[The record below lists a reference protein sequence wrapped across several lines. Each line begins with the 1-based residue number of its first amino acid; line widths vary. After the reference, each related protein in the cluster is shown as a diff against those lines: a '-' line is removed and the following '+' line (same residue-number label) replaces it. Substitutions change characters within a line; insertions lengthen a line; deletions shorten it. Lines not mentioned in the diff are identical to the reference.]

1 MKPSLLKRHLE
12 RNHPN
17 KMNADKSYFQ
27 RLADNVKRQRTD
39 KTGQMQQ
46 KSKDVVA
53 ASYEIALLVAEQKQP
68 HTIAESLILPGA
80 KILVKRVFGE
90 QAIAKLNAV
99 SLSNNTIKRRIE
111 EMSDDIADQVLAEI
125 KESKFG
131 FAIQLDESTDITN
144 YCQLLVYV
152 RYAQTNIMKTELLLN
167 HEVSTTTKGKDI
179 FDILDSFFKKNG
191 LDWKNLVG
199 CTTDGAPSM
208 LACRSGFQSY
218 VKAVSPNV
226 TSVHCFI
233 HRFALCTKVL
243 PTQLLACLK
252 QVVKIINFVKASA
265 LNTRFFKQ
273 LCEDFGS
280 EHTSLLYHT
289 EVRWLS
295 RRNATKR
302 LFEMKN
308 EMLLLFKELGHPYSK
323 DLENEEFLQ
332 RFAYLSDTFEAF
344 NIVNLSLRGR
354 NGTIV
359 DFVSKLGAFIRKL
372 DLWKR
377 NTENNQLGMFKC
389 LSSLKMKCSFSE
401 EIASHLASLKEE
413 LEQYFPEAANYE
425 YTTNPFSVNPHDL
438 AVGTDEQEE
447 LIDLQEDNEAKI
459 RHRERPAINF
469 WLDFAAS
476 YPTLASRAVS
486 QLLTFPSTWECEQG
500 LSTFLNI
507 KSKKRNR
514 LVAPQHDFRCAVSES
529 IKPRIDRLV
538 DNKQSQKSH

>member
-1 MKPSLLKRHLE
+1 M
-12 RNHPN
+12 
-17 KMNADKSYFQ
+17 
-27 RLADNVKRQRTD
+27 D

-53 ASYEIALLVAEQKQP
+53 ASYKIALLVAKQKQP
-68 HTIAESLILPGA
+68 HTIAESLILPGT

-99 SLSNNTIKRRIE
+99 SLSDNTIKRQIE
-111 EMSDDIADQVLAEI
+111 EMSDDIADQILAEI
-125 KESKFG
+125 KESKFR

-208 LACRSGFQSY
+208 LGCRSGFQLY

-233 HRFALCTKVL
+233 HRFALRTKV
-243 PTQLLACLK
+243 
-252 QVVKIINFVKASA
+252 
-265 LNTRFFKQ
+265 
-273 LCEDFGS
+273 
-280 EHTSLLYHT
+280 
-289 EVRWLS
+289 
-295 RRNATKR
+295 
-302 LFEMKN
+302 
-308 EMLLLFKELGHPYSK
+308 
-323 DLENEEFLQ
+323 
-332 RFAYLSDTFEAF
+332 
-344 NIVNLSLRGR
+344 
-354 NGTIV
+354 
-359 DFVSKLGAFIRKL
+359 
-372 DLWKR
+372 
-377 NTENNQLGMFKC
+377 
-389 LSSLKMKCSFSE
+389 
-401 EIASHLASLKEE
+401 
-413 LEQYFPEAANYE
+413 
-425 YTTNPFSVNPHDL
+425 
-438 AVGTDEQEE
+438 
-447 LIDLQEDNEAKI
+447 
-459 RHRERPAINF
+459 RHRDCPAINF

-486 QLLTFPSTWECEQG
+486 RLSTFPSTWECELG
-500 LSTFLNI
+500 FSTFLNI